1 MAIVNRDF
9 DNSQQRDVFFYS
21 NPLISGT
28 SSLINLAVASCAQQL
43 LVIASEAF
51 GVSGAP
57 QVALQV
63 QRFVVGSSGL
73 TTIALNGSS
82 LLTVLAYSTSGMQTH
97 SIPTGSTLL
106 LLQKG
111 DLVQAVTSIANTAS
125 VYAFECVLLTLQDIK
140 QNYGV

>member
-57 QVALQV
+57 QVAIQV
-63 QRFVVGSSGL
+63 QRFVVGSGL

-111 DLVQAVTSIANTAS
+111 DLVQAVTSIANTAA

>member
-57 QVALQV
+57 QVAIQV
-63 QRFVVGSSGL
+63 QRFVVGSGL

-82 LLTVLAYSTSGMQTH
+82 LLTVSAYSTSGMQTH

-111 DLVQAVTSIANTAS
+111 DLVQAVTSIANTAA